1 MKKFLSLL
9 LALSLVLGMS
19 LTAMATTGGQ
29 LVDGD
34 NEIEL
39 PWDTDELVTYT
50 YTATQTGTLYIS
62 ATEFYY
68 SDGDFDYMDNSDNM
82 DEWEM
87 YTQLIVDGQLL
98 EGIYYGSVE
107 VVEGQTYTI
116 TWEHLYA
123 KEKWYKLGWK
133 AVINLSYSGESV
145 PQEGSEE
152 RPVELSTQDCPT
164 DSIEVPAGGT
174 VWYLLYDFGG
184 AEFTI
189 TGENAYVAMSA
200 WNQETAEKEDL
211 LFEAENGV
219 VTVPIGNYYALIQ
232 IGNSGEEPAVFG
244 LDYQYPLGTEYNP
257 DSLKL
262 GTNVITIEAE
272 NYEGYTFGW
281 TAQCDGV
288 LTLTLPEENWMVS
301 VLNVQKDRYAQW
313 YDSLGENVITVEV
326 SAGDEILINVNY
338 IDEKTYGFPGGDVTV
353 EASVAYAHEYVD
365 GVCVHC
371 GAEEENQGPQEP
383 VTVGDVNGDGRI
395 NARDARTLLR
405 LVAGLTNEGEANEA
419 AADVNNDGRVNA
431 RDARTLLRQ
440 IAGLE

>member
-9 LALSLVLGMS
+9 LALSLALSLYVPVFAADGVL
-19 LTAMATTGGQ
+19 T
-29 LVDGD
+29 DGD
-34 NEIEL
+34 NTIEL
-39 PWDTDELVTYT
+39 PWDTDEAVTYT

-62 ATEFYY
+62 ALEFYY
-68 SDGDFDYMDNSDNM
+68 SDGDFDYIDNMDNM

-87 YTQLIVDGQLL
+87 YTELTVDGQLL
-98 EGIYYGSVE
+98 DGLYYGSVE
-107 VVEGQTYTI
+107 VVEGQTYTF
-116 TWEHLYA
+116 TWTHLYA
-123 KEKWYKLGWK
+123 TQKWYNLGWK
-133 AVINLSYSGESV
+133 AVLSLSYSGENV
-145 PQEGSEE
+145 PQPGSQEM
-152 RPVELSTQDCPT
+152 PVELFTADCPT
-164 DSIEVPAGGT
+164 DSIEIPAGGT
-174 VWYLLYDFGG
+174 VWYLLHDFGG

-189 TGENAYVAMSA
+189 TGENAYVALRA
-200 WNQETAEKEDL
+200 YNQETAD
-211 LFEAENGV
+211 FEELEIDAVDGV
-219 VTVPIGNYYALIQ
+219 VTVSIGSYYTTLQ
-232 IGNSGEEPAVFG
+232 IGNRGEEPAVFG
-244 LDYQYPLGTEYNP
+244 LNYQYPLGTEHNP
-257 DSLKL
+257 DTLKL
-262 GTNVITIEAE
+262 GTNVVTVQPE
-272 NYEGYTFGW
+272 NYEGYTLTW

-371 GAEEENQGPQEP
+371 GAEEENQGPEEP